1 LTPFDR
7 KAKRRASNI
16 RLRQKNKK
24 ERFQRSKTTTEVSID
39 KIPDNVKKET
49 AFRSENSGE
58 TSELTSFEKISKGRP
73 SSTRHLRMANIPP
86 NLQTEDL
93 QQWKTTSDLLMETF
107 NKNLKQRIVE
117 HSKPK

>member
-1 LTPFDR
+1 LTRFGI
-7 KAKRRASNI
+7 KAKRKALNI
-16 RLRQKNKK
+16 RIRQKNKK

-39 KIPDNVKKET
+39 NIPDNVKKES
-49 AFRSENSGE
+49 FRSGNRGE
-58 TSELTSFEKISKGRP
+58 TSELISFEEISKRRP